1 MLTTVMLF
9 QGCGL
14 LQRNV
19 ETRTEYVTV
28 PKSLYPNCPETYYD
42 GETVGEALNYLPDLY
57 NLYSLC
63 RSDVEV
69 LINYLEDS
77 EQNQSQ

>member
-1 MLTTVMLF
+1 MLTTVMLL

-28 PKSLYPNCPETYYD
+28 PKSLYPNCPETYYN
-42 GETVGEALNYLPDLY
+42 GKTVGEALNYLPDLY

-69 LINYLEDS
+69 LIDYLEDS